1 MNGQPLN
8 LYVESLFVSE
18 LSFINRMKEFTQIT
32 DTDVLY
38 HYIRIY
44 LSHLMNG
51 VKIKFFENF
60 GSCGTEGKFQHRN
73 LSS

>member
-51 VKIKFFENF
+51 VKIVFLKKLCGIGRKFVPLF
-60 GSCGTEGKFQHRN
+60 SKFKI
-73 LSS
+73 